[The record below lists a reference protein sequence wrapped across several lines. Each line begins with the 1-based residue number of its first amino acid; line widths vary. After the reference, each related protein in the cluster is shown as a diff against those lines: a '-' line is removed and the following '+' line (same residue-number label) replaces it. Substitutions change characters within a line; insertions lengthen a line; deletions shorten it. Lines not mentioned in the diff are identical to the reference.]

1 MWTLGKEVAR
11 SKIRVGPGVAL
22 SDPNQTRW
30 DLRRIP
36 SKPGRSRGV
45 EGSTDY
51 LPIAEITPLASL
63 VSRMTLFKHSHMG
76 NDACLAMLNDN
87 RSSPG
92 SHALIASCKTGLA
105 HRYTMH
111 CPVVQLSMCK
121 STSVQAVYV
130 CTTMSR
136 WESMYGYLWGKRR
149 EVYPLHDCG
158 TASLDCGHL
167 AGLDP
172 IVPVRSIPPRLRVL
186 Y

>member
-63 VSRMTLFKHSHMG
+63 VSRMTLFKHSHLD
-76 NDACLAMLNDN
+76 NDACLAMLYDN

-136 WESMYGYLWGKRR
+136 WSLCMDICGGRGEQCIRSTTAVLR
-149 EVYPLHDCG
+149 PL
-158 TASLDCGHL
+158 TAAIL
-167 AGLDP
+167 
-172 IVPVRSIPPRLRVL
+172 PVWTR
-186 Y
+186 